1 MDLCLSHNRITIHEV
16 LRNVIGAED
25 IRLLFLVD
33 GISFP
38 ECEKIVY
45 TLILHAHL
53 LPLQLGRY
61 FSATLGVAR
70 PHFQFL
76 YFFFLSRCVII

>member
-16 LRNVIGAED
+16 LRNIIGAED

-33 GISFP
+33 SISFP
-38 ECEKIVY
+38 ECEKIVSA
-45 TLILHAHL
+45 LILHAHL
-53 LPLQLGRY
+53 LPSQLGRY
-61 FSATLGVAR
+61 SPAALGVER

-76 YFFFLSRCVII
+76 YFFFFLAV